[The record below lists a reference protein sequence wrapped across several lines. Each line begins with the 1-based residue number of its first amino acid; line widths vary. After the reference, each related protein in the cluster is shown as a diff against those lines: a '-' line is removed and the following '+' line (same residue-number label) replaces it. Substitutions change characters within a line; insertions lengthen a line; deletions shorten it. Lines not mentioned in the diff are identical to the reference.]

1 MTRGF
6 LFIILINPLFTFTVG
21 TQAQDSTQQNIKLQ
35 NQFVGDSLLVSG
47 DSVIKPDKL
56 SIVFA
61 GDIMGHDAQILGAWQ
76 DSLNSYNYEPTFRY
90 IADYISNA
98 DIAIGNMEVT
108 LAGKPF
114 KGYPQFSSPDAL
126 AAAAMN
132 AGFDIMVLANN
143 HALDRGAKGMVRT
156 HWALDSLDLLH
167 TGTFL
172 HDSLR
177 AKNYPLIIEKNNIRL
192 ALLNYTYGTN
202 GLTIHQP
209 YSINRLDTAV
219 IHSDLNKAKLAKPD
233 LILVVTHWGIEY
245 QREENKAQQ
254 QMAAFIFNHGA
265 DVIIGSHPHVIQ
277 PVKYYYP
284 SKTDSSLKYPVFY
297 SMGNFVSNQR
307 AEFKDGGIMAELHLS
322 KTDSVVHIDSLAWM
336 PYWVYRKD
344 SLKKSTFYVLPVGKY
359 ESDTSIVRFNSSD
372 RWRFKR
378 FVNDTREHLKDC
390 PVPESSFYLK
400 PQSQGIV
407 AP

>member
-1 MTRGF
+1 MTRDLF
-6 LFIILINPLFTFTVG
+6 LIILVSSVVTFTINAQSLDG
-21 TQAQDSTQQNIKLQ
+21 TQPNIKPQ
-35 NQFVGDSLLVSG
+35 SSFVEDSLSG
-47 DSVIKPDKL
+47 LSDSLRKSDKL

-76 DSLNSYNYEPTFRY
+76 DSSGSYNYEPTFRY
-90 IADYISNA
+90 IADYISDA
-98 DIAIGNMEVT
+98 DIAIGNLEVT

-126 AAAAMN
+126 AAAAKN

-143 HALDRGAKGMVRT
+143 HALDRGAKGIVRT
-156 HWALDSLDLLH
+156 HWVLDSLGLIH

-202 GLTIHQP
+202 GLTVNQP
-209 YSINRLDTAV
+209 YSINRLDTAI
-219 IHSDLNKAKLAKPD
+219 IHFDLDKAKLAKPD

-245 QREENKAQQ
+245 ERDENKVQQ
-254 QMAAFIFNHGA
+254 QMAAYIFNHGA

-322 KTDSVVHIDSLAWM
+322 KTDSVVQIDSLAWL
-336 PYWVYRKD
+336 PYWVYRND
-344 SLKKSTFYVLPVGKY
+344 SLGKSTFHVLPVGKY
-359 ESDTSIVRFNSSD
+359 ESDTTIVSFNSSD
-372 RWRFKR
+372 SWRFTR
-378 FVNDTREHLKDC
+378 FVNDTRAHLKVC
-390 PVPESSFYLK
+390 PIPESSYYLK
-400 PQSQGIV
+400 PKGISI
-407 AP
+407 P